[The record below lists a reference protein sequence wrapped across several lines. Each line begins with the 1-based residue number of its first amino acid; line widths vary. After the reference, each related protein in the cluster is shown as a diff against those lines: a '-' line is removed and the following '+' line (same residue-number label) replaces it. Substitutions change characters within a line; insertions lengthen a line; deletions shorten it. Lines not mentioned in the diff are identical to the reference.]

1 MHLAAGL
8 YPDQLGELT
17 VLPQI
22 PLEKGW
28 NKKDRKEKGQGKG
41 RWGSG
46 VMTRGGV
53 RGRDREEKV
62 ESYDPLGSSLML

>member
-22 PLEKGW
+22 LLGG
-28 NKKDRKEKGQGKG
+28 DG
-41 RWGSG
+41 R
-46 VMTRGGV
+46 RGIGRERD
-53 RGRDREEKV
+53 RGRVCGKV
-62 ESYDPLGSSLML
+62 E

>member
-22 PLEKGW
+22 LLGG
-28 NKKDRKEKGQGKG
+28 DG
-41 RWGSG
+41 R
-46 VMTRGGV
+46 RGIGRERD
-53 RGRDREEKV
+53 RGRVGGEV
-62 ESYDPLGSSLML
+62 E